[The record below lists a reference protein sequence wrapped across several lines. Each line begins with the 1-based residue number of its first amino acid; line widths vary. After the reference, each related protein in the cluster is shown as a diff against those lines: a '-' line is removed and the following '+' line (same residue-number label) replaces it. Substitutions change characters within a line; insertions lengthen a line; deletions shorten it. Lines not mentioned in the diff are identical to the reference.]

1 MENIFFAN
9 IIAADFK
16 ENEILIEPENENF
29 SIKFCKVAIIKIDS
43 IQEQMELEEFI
54 NNLKK

>member
-29 SIKFCKVAIIKIDS
+29 SIKFCKVAIIKIDN